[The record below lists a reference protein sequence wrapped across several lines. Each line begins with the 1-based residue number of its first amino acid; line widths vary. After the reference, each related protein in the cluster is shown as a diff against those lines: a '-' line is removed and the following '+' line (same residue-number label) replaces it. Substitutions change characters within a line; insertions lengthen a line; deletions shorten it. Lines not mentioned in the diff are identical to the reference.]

1 MIWMKHIDNPNAP
14 TTGKTNVA
22 AGAAPAPTAR
32 TTQAHARR
40 GIRRV
45 LGSVGTHA
53 RHNTSAHAAAAR
65 TSDLD
70 PEIARIGA
78 LDAAKVMELL
88 GTGPHGLTEQQARR
102 VRSAHG
108 ANIIAPETHDPLTAR
123 LSRAFLTPFTLI
135 LLALAAISL
144 YTNVYLASPGK
155 ADPSTAII
163 IGVMVLISGGISFWQ
178 DARGAAAADALKGLV
193 TITCRCV
200 RADTGAAEI
209 PLADVVPGDLIELAA
224 GDIIPADL
232 RIASAKD
239 LFLTQA
245 ALTGESDPV
254 EKTAAPVEPPRDRTL
269 AIDDCANFAFAGT
282 TVQSGSG
289 TGVVVTTGARTYL
302 GGIAS
307 ELDARPTATSF
318 DVGVASVSRVL
329 VGFML
334 VMCPIVF
341 VLCGL
346 TKGDWLDALLFSI
359 SVAVGITP
367 QMLPVIVTTCLA
379 RGAEA
384 MRAHDVVVKEISSIQ
399 NLGAMDVLCCDKTGT
414 LTRDK
419 IVLERH
425 LDVLGAPSDRVLR
438 HAYLNSLFQTG
449 LRNLMDEAI
458 IERAEALAAG
468 GPSMDAR
475 AGEVQERNDS
485 GAAPM
490 RIAETNACATVKN
503 LSPQAPESVSAGNNA
518 AHNRSSLEASPI
530 AAGAGALGTRISPEA
545 AAIAAARNQW
555 RLTDEIPFD
564 FDRRRMSVVVE
575 DGSGKRQLIT
585 KGAVEEMLGVCSEV
599 EVGAEVLPLTP
610 ELATQVLDRVRRL
623 NERGMRVVGVAQKN
637 DVPVRDLT
645 ADDERD
651 MTLIGYLAF
660 LDPPKA
666 SAKSGVQE
674 RGGLGVSVKVLTGD
688 NAAVAATVCEQ
699 VGIDARDMLT
709 GADIDA
715 LTDAELAERAERT
728 GLFAKLSPLQKARI
742 VRVLRERGGHT
753 VGFMGD
759 GINDAAAMRASDC
772 GVSVDTAVDVAKES
786 ADIILLK
793 KDLTVLARGIVEGRR
808 TYGNTIKYIKTTA
821 SSNFGNVLSV
831 LAAAAFLPFLPMSAL
846 QLLLLGMAYTVSCV
860 ALPWDRVDSSFLARP
875 RTWDARGVVS
885 FMLGLGPVSS
895 VFDILTFATLFWI
908 VCPLVAG
915 APWEALATPDQR
927 ALFALVFQTGWFVES
942 MWTQTL
948 VIHLLRTE
956 RLPFVQS
963 RPAASLTLLTAL
975 GVGAVTLMP
984 YVPGVREALGLVPLP
999 AAFFGVLAAMM
1010 AGYLLFTSNAKAWY
1024 VRAHGELL

>member
-1 MIWMKHIDNPNAP
+1 MTWMKHTVQNEQANLGRNPLAVSGIARP
-14 TTGKTNVA
+14 TKT
-22 AGAAPAPTAR
+22 
-32 TTQAHARR
+32 HMRR
-40 GIRRV
+40 GIHRII
-45 LGSVGTHA
+45 GSV
-53 RHNTSAHAAAAR
+53 SAHVRHSVSSAAAAR
-65 TSDLD
+65 RTEGLD

-78 LDAAKVMELL
+78 LEAAEVMDLL
-88 GTGPHGLTEQQARR
+88 GCGPRGLTEQQAHRI
-102 VRSAHG
+102 RSVHG
-108 ANIIAPETHDPLTAR
+108 ANIIAPEHHDPLAAR

-144 YTNVYLASPGK
+144 YTNVYLAAPGDE
-155 ADPSTAII
+155 DPSTAII

-178 DARGAAAADALKGLV
+178 DTRGAAAADALKGLV
-193 TITCRCV
+193 SITCRCV
-200 RADTGAAEI
+200 REDTGAAEI

-232 RIASAKD
+232 RIVTAKD

-254 EKTAAPVEPPRDRTL
+254 EKTPAAIAEPAGRAL
-269 AIDDCANFAFAGT
+269 VIDDCTNFAFAGT

-307 ELDARPTATSF
+307 ALDARPTTTSF
-318 DVGVASVSRVL
+318 DAGVASVSRVL

-384 MRAHDVVVKEISSIQ
+384 MRAKDVVVKEISSIQ

-468 GPSMDAR
+468 GRSMDAR
-475 AGEVQERNDS
+475 AGRTSPGTPGQAVAGAS
-485 GAAPM
+485 PAAP
-490 RIAETNACATVKN
+490 RRT
-503 LSPQAPESVSAGNNA
+503 
-518 AHNRSSLEASPI
+518 
-530 AAGAGALGTRISPEA
+530 SPEA
-545 AAIAAARNQW
+545 NAIAAAREQW
-555 RLTDEIPFD
+555 RLVDEIPFD
-564 FDRRRMSVVVE
+564 FDRRRMSVVVA
-575 DGSGKRQLIT
+575 DGTGKRQLIT
-585 KGAVEEMLGVCSEV
+585 KGAVEEMIDVCSEV
-599 EVGAEVLPLTP
+599 EVGADVLPLTP
-610 ELATQVLDRVRRL
+610 EQAERILDRVRGL
-623 NERGMRVVGVAQKN
+623 NERGMRVVGVAQRN
-637 DVPVRDLT
+637 DVPARDLT

-666 SAKSGVQE
+666 SAKAAVDELS
-674 RGGLGVSVKVLTGD
+674 GLGVTVKVLTGD

-699 VGIDARDMLT
+699 VGINARNMLT
-709 GADIDA
+709 GADIDT
-715 LTDAELAERAERT
+715 LSDDELAERAERT

-742 VRVLRERGGHT
+742 VNVLRERGGKT

-772 GVSVDTAVDVAKES
+772 GISVDTAVDVAKES
-786 ADIILLK
+786 AYIILLK
-793 KDLTVLARGIVEGRR
+793 KDLTVLAHGIVEGRR

-846 QLLLLGMAYTVSCV
+846 QLLLLGMAYTVSCA
-860 ALPWDRVDSSFLARP
+860 ALPWDHVDESFLSRP
-875 RTWDARGVVS
+875 RTWDARGIVS

-895 VFDILTFATLFWI
+895 IFDILTFAAMFWV
-908 VCPLVAG
+908 VCPLVVG
-915 APWEALATPDQR
+915 APWAALTDPAQR

-963 RPAASLTLLTAL
+963 RPAASLTLLTML
-975 GVGAVTLMP
+975 GVGLVTAMP
-984 YVPGVREALGLVPLP
+984 YVPGVNSALDLVPLP
-999 AAFFGVLAAMM
+999 GVFFGVLAAMM
-1010 AGYLLFTSNAKAWY
+1010 AGYLLLTSIAKVLY

>member
-1 MIWMKHIDNPNAP
+1 MTWMKHTVQNEQANLGRNPLAVSGIARP
-14 TTGKTNVA
+14 TKT
-22 AGAAPAPTAR
+22 
-32 TTQAHARR
+32 HMRR
-40 GIRRV
+40 GIHRII
-45 LGSVGTHA
+45 GSV
-53 RHNTSAHAAAAR
+53 SAHVRHSVSSAAAAR
-65 TSDLD
+65 RTEGLD
-70 PEIARIGA
+70 PEIAHIGM
-78 LDAAKVMELL
+78 LDAAEVMDLL
-88 GTGPHGLTEQQARR
+88 GCGPRGLTEQQAHRI
-102 VRSAHG
+102 RSVHG
-108 ANIIAPETHDPLTAR
+108 ANIIAPEHHDPLAAR

-144 YTNVYLASPGK
+144 YTNVYLAAPGDE
-155 ADPSTAII
+155 DPSTAII

-178 DARGAAAADALKGLV
+178 DTRGAAAADALKGLV
-193 TITCRCV
+193 SITCRCV
-200 RADTGAAEI
+200 REDTGAAEI

-232 RIASAKD
+232 RIITAKD

-254 EKTAAPVEPPRDRTL
+254 EKTPAAIAEPAGRAL
-269 AIDDCANFAFAGT
+269 VIDDCTNFAFAGT

-307 ELDARPTATSF
+307 ALDARPTTTSF
-318 DVGVASVSRVL
+318 DAGVASVSRVL

-384 MRAHDVVVKEISSIQ
+384 MRAKDVVVKEISSIQ

-468 GPSMDAR
+468 GRSMDAR
-475 AGEVQERNDS
+475 AGR
-485 GAAPM
+485 
-490 RIAETNACATVKN
+490 T
-503 LSPQAPESVSAGNNA
+503 SPGTPGQ
-518 AHNRSSLEASPI
+518 
-530 AAGAGALGTRISPEA
+530 AGAGASPAAPRRTSPEA
-545 AAIAAARNQW
+545 DAIAAAREQW
-555 RLTDEIPFD
+555 RLVDEIPFD
-564 FDRRRMSVVVE
+564 FDRRRMSVVVADE
-575 DGSGKRQLIT
+575 AGKRQLIT
-585 KGAVEEMLGVCSEV
+585 KGAVEEMLDVCSEV
-599 EVGAEVLPLTP
+599 EVGADVLPLTP
-610 ELATQVLDRVRRL
+610 EQAGRILDRVRSL
-623 NERGMRVVGVAQKN
+623 NERGMRVVGVAQRN
-637 DVPVRDLT
+637 DVPARDLT

-666 SAKSGVQE
+666 SAKAAVDELS
-674 RGGLGVSVKVLTGD
+674 GLGVTVKVLTGD

-699 VGIDARDMLT
+699 VGINARNMLT
-709 GADIDA
+709 GAEIDM
-715 LTDAELAERAERT
+715 LSDEELAERAERT

-742 VRVLRERGGHT
+742 VNVLRERGGKT

-772 GVSVDTAVDVAKES
+772 GISVDTAVDVAKES

-793 KDLTVLARGIVEGRR
+793 KDLTVLAHGIVEGRR

-846 QLLLLGMAYTVSCV
+846 QLLLLGMAYTVSCA
-860 ALPWDRVDSSFLARP
+860 ALPWDHVDESFLARP
-875 RTWDARGVVS
+875 RTWDARGIVS

-895 VFDILTFATLFWI
+895 IFDILTFAAMFWV
-908 VCPLVAG
+908 VCPLVVG
-915 APWEALATPDQR
+915 APWAALTDPAQR

-963 RPAASLTLLTAL
+963 RPAASLTLLTML
-975 GVGAVTLMP
+975 GVGLVTAMP
-984 YVPGVREALGLVPLP
+984 YVPGVNSALDLVPLP
-999 AAFFGVLAAMM
+999 GVFFGVLATMM
-1010 AGYLLFTSNAKAWY
+1010 AGYLLLTSIAKVLY

>member
-1 MIWMKHIDNPNAP
+1 MTWMKHIDRIK
-14 TTGKTNVA
+14 TTGIGTGLHM
-22 AGAAPAPTAR
+22 AGSR
-32 TTQAHARR
+32 LR
-40 GIRRV
+40 GGIHRV
-45 LGSVGTHA
+45 IGSVSSHV
-53 RHNTSAHAAAAR
+53 RHNVSSAAVAKR
-65 TSDLD
+65 TLGLD
-70 PEIARIGA
+70 PEIAHVGC
-78 LDAAKVMELL
+78 LDAAEVMDLL
-88 GTGPHGLTEQQARR
+88 GTGEHGLTEQQAHRI
-102 VRSAHG
+102 RSVHG
-108 ANIIAPETHDPLTAR
+108 ANIIAPEHHDPLSAR

-144 YTNVYLASPGK
+144 YTNVYLAAPGE

-178 DARGAAAADALKGLV
+178 DTRGAAAADALKGLV
-193 TITCRCV
+193 SITCRCV
-200 RADTGAAEI
+200 REDTGAAEI

-232 RIASAKD
+232 RIVSAKN

-254 EKTAAPVEPPRDRTL
+254 EKTPAAIEEPFGRAL
-269 AIDDCANFAFAGT
+269 LIDDCTNFAFAGT

-307 ELDARPTATSF
+307 ALDARPAATSF
-318 DVGVASVSRVL
+318 DAGVASVSRVL

-384 MRAHDVVVKEISSIQ
+384 MRAKDVVVKEISSIQ

-438 HAYLNSLFQTG
+438 HAYLNSVFQTG

-458 IERAEALAAG
+458 IERAERLAAG
-468 GPSMDAR
+468 GRSMDAR
-475 AGEVQERNDS
+475 AGE
-485 GAAPM
+485 
-490 RIAETNACATVKN
+490 
-503 LSPQAPESVSAGNNA
+503 AGV
-518 AHNRSSLEASPI
+518 R
-530 AAGAGALGTRISPEA
+530 TSPEA
-545 AAIAAARNQW
+545 ATIAGARNHW
-555 RLTDEIPFD
+555 RLVDEIPFD

-575 DGSGKRQLIT
+575 DAAGKRQLIT
-585 KGAVEEMLGVCSEV
+585 KGAVEEMIDVCSTV
-599 EVGAEVLPLTP
+599 EVGTEVLPLTD
-610 ELATQVLDRVRRL
+610 EQTDQILDRVRGL
-623 NERGMRVVGVAQKN
+623 NERGMRVVGVAQRN
-637 DVPVRDLT
+637 DVPARDLT
-645 ADDERD
+645 ADDEHG

-666 SAKSGVQE
+666 SAKAAVKELGD
-674 RGGLGVSVKVLTGD
+674 LGVAVKVLTGD

-699 VGIDARDMLT
+699 VGIDARNMLT
-709 GADIDA
+709 GADVD
-715 LTDAELAERAERT
+715 LLSDDELAERAERT

-742 VRVLRERGGHT
+742 VEALRTHGKHT

-772 GVSVDTAVDVAKES
+772 GISVDTAVDVAKES

-793 KDLTVLARGIVEGRR
+793 KDLTVLAHGIVEGRR

-831 LAAAAFLPFLPMSAL
+831 LVAAAFLPFLPMSAL
-846 QLLLLGMAYTVSCV
+846 QLLLLGMAYTVSCA
-860 ALPWDRVDSSFLARP
+860 ALPWDRVDESFLARP
-875 RTWDARGVVS
+875 RTWDARGIVN

-895 VFDILTFATLFWI
+895 IFDILTFAAMFWV
-908 VCPLVAG
+908 VCPLVVG
-915 APWEALATPDQR
+915 APWDALTDPAQR

-963 RPAASLTLLTAL
+963 KPAASLTALTVL
-975 GVGAVTLMP
+975 GVSLVTAMP
-984 YVPGVREALGLVPLP
+984 YVPGVSAALDLVPLP
-999 AAFFGVLAAMM
+999 GAFFGVLAAMM
-1010 AGYLLFTSNAKAWY
+1010 IGYLLLTSIAKALY

>member
-1 MIWMKHIDNPNAP
+1 MTWMKHIDRIK
-14 TTGKTNVA
+14 TTGIGTGLHM
-22 AGAAPAPTAR
+22 AGSR
-32 TTQAHARR
+32 VR
-40 GIRRV
+40 GGIHRV
-45 LGSVGTHA
+45 IGSVSSHV
-53 RHNTSAHAAAAR
+53 RHNVSSAAVAKR
-65 TSDLD
+65 TLGLD
-70 PEIARIGA
+70 PEIAHIGC
-78 LDAAKVMELL
+78 LDAAEVMDLL
-88 GTGPHGLTEQQARR
+88 GTGEHGLTEQQAHRI
-102 VRSAHG
+102 RSVHG
-108 ANIIAPETHDPLTAR
+108 ANIIAPEHHDPLSAR

-144 YTNVYLASPGK
+144 YTNVYLAAPGE

-178 DARGAAAADALKGLV
+178 DTRGAAAAAALKGLV
-193 TITCRCV
+193 SITCRCV
-200 RADTGAAEI
+200 REDTGAAEI

-232 RIASAKD
+232 RIVSAKN

-254 EKTAAPVEPPRDRTL
+254 EKTPAAIEDPVGRAL
-269 AIDDCANFAFAGT
+269 LIDDCENFAFAGT

-307 ELDARPTATSF
+307 ALDSRPTSTSF
-318 DVGVASVSRVL
+318 DAGAASVSRVL

-379 RGAEA
+379 RGAET
-384 MRAHDVVVKEISSIQ
+384 MRAKDIVVKEISSIQ

-438 HAYLNSLFQTG
+438 HAYLNSVFQTG

-458 IERAEALAAG
+458 IERAERLAAG
-468 GPSMDAR
+468 GRSMDAR
-475 AGEVQERNDS
+475 AGE
-485 GAAPM
+485 
-490 RIAETNACATVKN
+490 
-503 LSPQAPESVSAGNNA
+503 AGV
-518 AHNRSSLEASPI
+518 R
-530 AAGAGALGTRISPEA
+530 TSPEA
-545 AAIAAARNQW
+545 ATIAGARNHW
-555 RLTDEIPFD
+555 RLVDEIPFD

-575 DGSGKRQLIT
+575 DAAGKRQLIT
-585 KGAVEEMLGVCSEV
+585 KGAVEEMIDVCSTV
-599 EVGAEVLPLTP
+599 EVGTEVLPLTD
-610 ELATQVLDRVRRL
+610 EQADQILDRVRGL
-623 NERGMRVVGVAQKN
+623 NERGMRVVGVAQRN
-637 DVPVRDLT
+637 DVPARDLT
-645 ADDERD
+645 ADDEHD

-666 SAKSGVQE
+666 SAKAAVKE
-674 RGGLGVSVKVLTGD
+674 LDDLGVAVKVLTGD

-699 VGIDARDMLT
+699 VGIDARNMLT
-709 GADIDA
+709 GADVD
-715 LTDAELAERAERT
+715 LLSDDELAERAERA

-742 VRVLRERGGHT
+742 VEVLRTHGKHT

-772 GVSVDTAVDVAKES
+772 GISVDTAVDVAKES

-793 KDLTVLARGIVEGRR
+793 KDLTVLAHGIVEGRR

-831 LAAAAFLPFLPMSAL
+831 LVAAAFLPFLPMSAL
-846 QLLLLGMAYTVSCV
+846 QLLLLGMAYTVSCA
-860 ALPWDRVDSSFLARP
+860 ALPWDRVDESFLARP
-875 RTWDARGVVS
+875 RTWDARGIVS
-885 FMLGLGPVSS
+885 FMLKIGPVSS
-895 VFDILTFATLFWI
+895 IFDILTFAAMFWV
-908 VCPLVAG
+908 VCPLVVG
-915 APWEALATPDQR
+915 APWDALTDPAQR

-963 RPAASLTLLTAL
+963 KPAASLTVLTVL
-975 GVGAVTLMP
+975 GVGLVTAMP
-984 YVPGVREALGLVPLP
+984 YIPGVNAALDLVPLP
-999 AAFFGVLAAMM
+999 GAFFGVLAVMM
-1010 AGYLLFTSNAKAWY
+1010 IGYLLLTSIAKALY

>member
-1 MIWMKHIDNPNAP
+1 MTWMKHIDRIK
-14 TTGKTNVA
+14 TTEIGTGLHM
-22 AGAAPAPTAR
+22 AGSR
-32 TTQAHARR
+32 VHR
-40 GIRRV
+40 GIHRV
-45 LGSVGTHA
+45 IGSVSSHV
-53 RHNTSAHAAAAR
+53 RHNVSSAAVAKR
-65 TSDLD
+65 TLGLD
-70 PEIARIGA
+70 PEIAHIGC
-78 LDAAKVMELL
+78 LDAAEVMDLL
-88 GTGPHGLTEQQARR
+88 GTGVHGLTEQQAHRI
-102 VRSAHG
+102 RSVHG
-108 ANIIAPETHDPLTAR
+108 ANIIAPEHHDPLSAR

-144 YTNVYLASPGK
+144 YTNVYLAAPGE

-178 DARGAAAADALKGLV
+178 DTRGAAAADALKGLV
-193 TITCRCV
+193 SITCRCV
-200 RADTGAAEI
+200 REDTGAAEI

-232 RIASAKD
+232 RIVSAKN

-254 EKTAAPVEPPRDRTL
+254 EKTPAAIEDPVGRAL
-269 AIDDCANFAFAGT
+269 LIDDCENFAFAGT

-307 ELDARPTATSF
+307 ALDSLPTSTSF
-318 DVGVASVSRVL
+318 DAGVASVSRVL

-384 MRAHDVVVKEISSIQ
+384 MRAKDVVVKEISSIQ

-438 HAYLNSLFQTG
+438 HAYLNSVFQTG

-458 IERAEALAAG
+458 IERAERLAAG
-468 GPSMDAR
+468 GRSMDAR
-475 AGEVQERNDS
+475 AGE
-485 GAAPM
+485 
-490 RIAETNACATVKN
+490 
-503 LSPQAPESVSAGNNA
+503 AGV
-518 AHNRSSLEASPI
+518 R
-530 AAGAGALGTRISPEA
+530 TSPEA
-545 AAIAAARNQW
+545 ATIAGARNHW
-555 RLTDEIPFD
+555 RLVDEIPFD

-575 DGSGKRQLIT
+575 DAAGKRQLIT
-585 KGAVEEMLGVCSEV
+585 KGAVEEMIDVCSTV
-599 EVGAEVLPLTP
+599 EVGTEVLPLTD
-610 ELATQVLDRVRRL
+610 EQADQILDRVRGL
-623 NERGMRVVGVAQKN
+623 NERGMRVVGVAQRN
-637 DVPVRDLT
+637 DVPARDLT
-645 ADDERD
+645 ADDEHD

-666 SAKSGVQE
+666 SAKAAVKELGD
-674 RGGLGVSVKVLTGD
+674 LGVAVKVLTGD

-699 VGIDARDMLT
+699 VGIDARNMLT
-709 GADIDA
+709 GADVD
-715 LTDAELAERAERT
+715 LLSDDELAEQVERT

-742 VRVLRERGGHT
+742 VEVLRTHGKHT

-772 GVSVDTAVDVAKES
+772 GISVDTAVDVAKES

-793 KDLTVLARGIVEGRR
+793 KDLTVLAHGIVEGRR

-831 LAAAAFLPFLPMSAL
+831 LVAAAFLPFLPMSAL
-846 QLLLLGMAYTVSCV
+846 QLLLLGMAYTVSCA
-860 ALPWDRVDSSFLARP
+860 ALPWDRVDESFLARP
-875 RTWDARGVVS
+875 RTWDARGIVS
-885 FMLGLGPVSS
+885 FMLKIGPVSS
-895 VFDILTFATLFWI
+895 IFDILTFAAMFWV
-908 VCPLVAG
+908 VCPLVVG
-915 APWEALATPDQR
+915 APWGALTDPAQR

-963 RPAASLTLLTAL
+963 KPAASLTALTVL
-975 GVGAVTLMP
+975 GVGLVTAMP
-984 YVPGVREALGLVPLP
+984 YVPGVNAALDLVPLP
-999 AAFFGVLAAMM
+999 GAFFGVLAVMM
-1010 AGYLLFTSNAKAWY
+1010 IGYLLLTSIAKALY

>member
-1 MIWMKHIDNPNAP
+1 MTWMKHTVQNEQANLGRNPLAVSGIARP
-14 TTGKTNVA
+14 TKT
-22 AGAAPAPTAR
+22 
-32 TTQAHARR
+32 HMRR
-40 GIRRV
+40 GIHRII
-45 LGSVGTHA
+45 GSV
-53 RHNTSAHAAAAR
+53 SAHVRHSVSSAAAAR
-65 TSDLD
+65 RTEGLD

-78 LDAAKVMELL
+78 LEAAKVMDLL
-88 GTGPHGLTEQQARR
+88 GCGPRGLTEQQAHRI
-102 VRSAHG
+102 RSVHG
-108 ANIIAPETHDPLTAR
+108 ANIIAPEHHDPLAAR

-144 YTNVYLASPGK
+144 YTNVYLAAPGDE
-155 ADPSTAII
+155 DPSTAII

-178 DARGAAAADALKGLV
+178 DTRGAAAADALKGLV
-193 TITCRCV
+193 SITCRCV
-200 RADTGAAEI
+200 REDTGAAEI

-232 RIASAKD
+232 RIVTAKD

-254 EKTAAPVEPPRDRTL
+254 EKTPAAIAEPAGRAL
-269 AIDDCANFAFAGT
+269 VIDDCTNFAFAGT

-307 ELDARPTATSF
+307 ALDARPTTTSF
-318 DVGVASVSRVL
+318 DAGVASVSRVL

-384 MRAHDVVVKEISSIQ
+384 MRAKDVVVKEISSIQ

-468 GPSMDAR
+468 GRSMDAR
-475 AGEVQERNDS
+475 AGR
-485 GAAPM
+485 
-490 RIAETNACATVKN
+490 T
-503 LSPQAPESVSAGNNA
+503 SPGTPGQ
-518 AHNRSSLEASPI
+518 
-530 AAGAGALGTRISPEA
+530 AGAGASPAAPRRTSPEA
-545 AAIAAARNQW
+545 NAIAAAREQW
-555 RLTDEIPFD
+555 RLVDEIPFD
-564 FDRRRMSVVVE
+564 FDRRRMSVVVA
-575 DGSGKRQLIT
+575 DGTGKRQLIT
-585 KGAVEEMLGVCSEV
+585 KGAVEEMIDVCSEV
-599 EVGAEVLPLTP
+599 EVGADVLPLTP
-610 ELATQVLDRVRRL
+610 EQAERILDRVRGL
-623 NERGMRVVGVAQKN
+623 NERGMRVVGVAQRN
-637 DVPVRDLT
+637 DVPARDLT

-666 SAKSGVQE
+666 SAKAAVDELS
-674 RGGLGVSVKVLTGD
+674 GLGVTVKVLTGD

-699 VGIDARDMLT
+699 VGINARNMLT
-709 GADIDA
+709 GADIDM
-715 LTDAELAERAERT
+715 LSDDELAERAERT

-742 VRVLRERGGHT
+742 VNVLRERGGKT

-772 GVSVDTAVDVAKES
+772 GISVDTAVDVAKES

-793 KDLTVLARGIVEGRR
+793 KDLTVLAHGIVEGRR

-846 QLLLLGMAYTVSCV
+846 QLLLLGMAYTVSCA
-860 ALPWDRVDSSFLARP
+860 ALPWDHVDESFLSRP
-875 RTWDARGVVS
+875 RTWDARGIVS

-895 VFDILTFATLFWI
+895 IFDILTFAAMFWV
-908 VCPLVAG
+908 VCPLVVG
-915 APWEALATPDQR
+915 APWAALTDPAQR

-963 RPAASLTLLTAL
+963 RPAASLTLLTML
-975 GVGAVTLMP
+975 GVGFVTAMP
-984 YVPGVREALGLVPLP
+984 YVPGVNSALGLVPLP
-999 AAFFGVLAAMM
+999 GAFFGVLAAMM
-1010 AGYLLFTSNAKAWY
+1010 AGYLLLTSIAKALY

>member
-1 MIWMKHIDNPNAP
+1 MTWMKHTVQNEQANLGRNPLAVSGIARP
-14 TTGKTNVA
+14 TKT
-22 AGAAPAPTAR
+22 
-32 TTQAHARR
+32 HMRR
-40 GIRRV
+40 GIHRII
-45 LGSVGTHA
+45 GSV
-53 RHNTSAHAAAAR
+53 SAHVRHSVSSAAAAR
-65 TSDLD
+65 RTEGLD

-78 LDAAKVMELL
+78 LEAAEVMDLL
-88 GTGPHGLTEQQARR
+88 GCGPRGLTEQQAHRI
-102 VRSAHG
+102 RSVHG
-108 ANIIAPETHDPLTAR
+108 ANIIAPEHHDPLAAR

-144 YTNVYLASPGK
+144 YTNVYLAAPGDE
-155 ADPSTAII
+155 DPSTAII

-178 DARGAAAADALKGLV
+178 DTRGAAAADALKGLV
-193 TITCRCV
+193 SITCRCV
-200 RADTGAAEI
+200 REDTGAAEI

-232 RIASAKD
+232 RIITAKD

-254 EKTAAPVEPPRDRTL
+254 EKTPAAIAEPAGRAL
-269 AIDDCANFAFAGT
+269 VIDDCTNFAFAGT

-307 ELDARPTATSF
+307 ALDSRPTTTSF
-318 DVGVASVSRVL
+318 DAGVASVSRVL

-384 MRAHDVVVKEISSIQ
+384 MRAKDVVVKEISSIQ

-468 GPSMDAR
+468 GRSMDAR
-475 AGEVQERNDS
+475 AGN
-485 GAAPM
+485 
-490 RIAETNACATVKN
+490 TAT
-503 LSPQAPESVSAGNNA
+503 
-518 AHNRSSLEASPI
+518 
-530 AAGAGALGTRISPEA
+530 GALNGTDASAPGRARQRTSPEA
-545 AAIAAARNQW
+545 GSIAAARVQW
-555 RLTDEIPFD
+555 RLVDEIPFD
-564 FDRRRMSVVVE
+564 FDRRRMSVVVADE
-575 DGSGKRQLIT
+575 AGKRQLIT
-585 KGAVEEMLGVCSEV
+585 KGAVEEMLDVCSEV
-599 EVGAEVLPLTP
+599 EVGADVLPLTP
-610 ELATQVLDRVRRL
+610 EQAGRILDRVRGL
-623 NERGMRVVGVAQKN
+623 NERGMRVVGVAQRN
-637 DVPVRDLT
+637 DVPARDLT

-660 LDPPKA
+660 LDPPKS
-666 SAKSGVQE
+666 SAKAAVDELS
-674 RGGLGVSVKVLTGD
+674 GLGVTVKVLTGD

-699 VGIDARDMLT
+699 VGINARNMLT
-709 GADIDA
+709 GAEIDM
-715 LTDAELAERAERT
+715 LSDEELAERAEHT

-742 VRVLRERGGHT
+742 VNVLRERGGKT

-772 GVSVDTAVDVAKES
+772 GISVDTAVDVAKES

-793 KDLTVLARGIVEGRR
+793 KDLTVLAHGIVDGRR

-846 QLLLLGMAYTVSCV
+846 QLLLLGMAYTVSCA
-860 ALPWDRVDSSFLARP
+860 ALPWDHVDESFLARP
-875 RTWDARGVVS
+875 RTWDARGIVS

-895 VFDILTFATLFWI
+895 IFDILTFAAMFWV
-908 VCPLVAG
+908 VCPLVVG
-915 APWEALATPDQR
+915 APWAALTDPAQR

-963 RPAASLTLLTAL
+963 RPAASLTLLTML
-975 GVGAVTLMP
+975 GVGLVTAMP
-984 YVPGVREALGLVPLP
+984 YVPGVNSALDLVPLP
-999 AAFFGVLAAMM
+999 GVFFGVLATMM
-1010 AGYLLFTSNAKAWY
+1010 AGYLLLTSIAKVLY

>member
-1 MIWMKHIDNPNAP
+1 MTWMKHIDRIEANGIG
-14 TTGKTNVA
+14 TGLHM
-22 AGAAPAPTAR
+22 AGSR
-32 TTQAHARR
+32 VRR
-40 GIRRV
+40 GVHRV
-45 LGSVGTHA
+45 IGSVSSHV
-53 RHNTSAHAAAAR
+53 RHNVSSAAAAKR
-65 TSDLD
+65 TSGLD
-70 PEIARIGA
+70 PEIARIGC
-78 LDAAKVMELL
+78 LDATEVMDLL
-88 GTGPHGLTEQQARR
+88 GCGPRGLTEQQAHR
-102 VRSAHG
+102 VRSVHG
-108 ANIIAPETHDPLTAR
+108 ANIIAPEHHDPLSAR

-144 YTNVYLASPGK
+144 YTNVYLAAPGE

-178 DARGAAAADALKGLV
+178 DTRGAAAADALKGLV
-193 TITCRCV
+193 SITCRCV
-200 RADTGAAEI
+200 REDTGAAEI

-232 RIASAKD
+232 RIVSAKD

-254 EKTAAPVEPPRDRTL
+254 EKTPAAIEEPAGRAL
-269 AIDDCANFAFAGT
+269 VIDDCANFAFAGT

-307 ELDARPTATSF
+307 ALDARPTATSF
-318 DVGVASVSRVL
+318 DAGVASVSRVL

-384 MRAHDVVVKEISSIQ
+384 MRAKDVVVKEISSIQ

-438 HAYLNSLFQTG
+438 HAYLNSVFQTG

-458 IERAEALAAG
+458 IERAEGLAAG
-468 GPSMDAR
+468 GRSMDAR
-475 AGEVQERNDS
+475 AGE
-485 GAAPM
+485 
-490 RIAETNACATVKN
+490 
-503 LSPQAPESVSAGNNA
+503 AGV
-518 AHNRSSLEASPI
+518 R
-530 AAGAGALGTRISPEA
+530 TSPEA
-545 AAIAAARNQW
+545 AAIAGARDHW
-555 RLTDEIPFD
+555 RLVDEIPFD

-575 DGSGKRQLIT
+575 DAAGKRQLIT
-585 KGAVEEMLGVCSEV
+585 KGAVEEMIDACSAV
-599 EVGAEVLPLTP
+599 EVGAEVLPLTD
-610 ELATQVLDRVRRL
+610 EQAERILDRARGL
-623 NERGMRVVGVAQKN
+623 NERGMRVVGVAQRN
-637 DVPVRDLT
+637 DVPARDLT
-645 ADDERD
+645 ADDERG

-666 SAKSGVQE
+666 SAKAAVQE
-674 RGGLGVSVKVLTGD
+674 LGDLGVAVKVLTGD

-699 VGIDARDMLT
+699 VGIDAQGMLT

-715 LTDAELAERAERT
+715 LTDEELAERAERT

-742 VRVLRERGGHT
+742 VEVLRTHGKHT

-772 GVSVDTAVDVAKES
+772 GISVDTAVDVAKES

-793 KDLTVLARGIVEGRR
+793 KDLTVLAHGIVEGRR

-831 LAAAAFLPFLPMSAL
+831 LVAAAFLPFLPMSAL
-846 QLLLLGMAYTVSCV
+846 QLLLLGMAYTVSCA
-860 ALPWDRVDSSFLARP
+860 ALPWDRVDESFLARP
-875 RTWDARGVVS
+875 RTWDARGIVS

-895 VFDILTFATLFWI
+895 IFDILTFAAMFWV
-908 VCPLVAG
+908 VCPLVVG
-915 APWEALATPDQR
+915 APWDALTDPAQR

-956 RLPFVQS
+956 RLPFAQS
-963 RPAASLTLLTAL
+963 KPAASLTALTAL
-975 GVGAVTLMP
+975 GVGLVTAMP
-984 YVPGVREALGLVPLP
+984 YVPGVNAALDLVPLP
-999 AAFFGVLAAMM
+999 GAFFGVLAVMM
-1010 AGYLLFTSNAKAWY
+1010 IGYLLLTNIAKALY

>member
-1 MIWMKHIDNPNAP
+1 MTWMKHTVQNEQANLGRNPLTVSGIARP
-14 TTGKTNVA
+14 TMT
-22 AGAAPAPTAR
+22 
-32 TTQAHARR
+32 HMRR
-40 GIRRV
+40 GIHRII
-45 LGSVGTHA
+45 GSV
-53 RHNTSAHAAAAR
+53 SAHVRHSVSSAVAAR
-65 TSDLD
+65 RTEGLD

-78 LDAAKVMELL
+78 LEASEVMDLL
-88 GTGPHGLTEQQARR
+88 GCGPQGLTEQQAHRI
-102 VRSAHG
+102 RSVHG
-108 ANIIAPETHDPLTAR
+108 ANIIAPERHDPLGAR
-123 LSRAFLTPFTLI
+123 LARAFLTPFTLI
-135 LLALAAISL
+135 LLTLAAISL
-144 YTNVYLASPGK
+144 YTNVYLAAPGD

-163 IGVMVLISGGISFWQ
+163 IGAMVLISGGISLWQ
-178 DARGAAAADALKGLV
+178 DSRGAAAADALKGLV
-193 TITCRCV
+193 SITCRCV
-200 RADTGAAEI
+200 RQDTGAAEI

-232 RIASAKD
+232 RIVTAKD

-254 EKTAAPVEPPRDRTL
+254 EKTPAAIAEPAGRAL
-269 AIDDCANFAFAGT
+269 VIDDCTNFAFAGT

-307 ELDARPTATSF
+307 ALDARPTTTSF
-318 DVGVASVSRVL
+318 DAGVASVSRVL

-384 MRAHDVVVKEISSIQ
+384 MRAKDVVVKEISSIQ

-468 GPSMDAR
+468 GRSMDAR
-475 AGEVQERNDS
+475 AGR
-485 GAAPM
+485 
-490 RIAETNACATVKN
+490 T
-503 LSPQAPESVSAGNNA
+503 SPGTPGQ
-518 AHNRSSLEASPI
+518 
-530 AAGAGALGTRISPEA
+530 AGAGASPAAPQRTSPEA
-545 AAIAAARNQW
+545 DAIAAAREQW
-555 RLTDEIPFD
+555 RLVDEIPFD
-564 FDRRRMSVVVE
+564 FDRRRMSVVVA
-575 DGSGKRQLIT
+575 DGTGKRQLIT
-585 KGAVEEMLGVCSEV
+585 KGAVEEMIDVCSEV
-599 EVGAEVLPLTP
+599 EVGADVLPLTP
-610 ELATQVLDRVRRL
+610 EQAERILDRVRGL
-623 NERGMRVVGVAQKN
+623 NERGMRVVGVAQRN
-637 DVPVRDLT
+637 DVPARDLT

-666 SAKSGVQE
+666 SAKAAVDELS
-674 RGGLGVSVKVLTGD
+674 GLGVTVKVLTGD

-699 VGIDARDMLT
+699 VGINARNMLT
-709 GADIDA
+709 GAEIDM
-715 LTDAELAERAERT
+715 LSDEELAERAEHT

-742 VRVLRERGGHT
+742 VSVLRERRGKT

-772 GVSVDTAVDVAKES
+772 GISVDTAVDVAKES

-793 KDLTVLARGIVEGRR
+793 KDLTVLAHGIVEGRR

-846 QLLLLGMAYTVSCV
+846 QLLLLGMAYTVSCA
-860 ALPWDRVDSSFLARP
+860 ALPWDHVDESFLSRP
-875 RTWDARGVVS
+875 RTWDARGIVS

-895 VFDILTFATLFWI
+895 IFDILTFAAMFWV
-908 VCPLVAG
+908 VCPLVVG
-915 APWEALATPDQR
+915 APWAALTDPAQR

-963 RPAASLTLLTAL
+963 RPAASLTLLTML
-975 GVGAVTLMP
+975 GVGLVTAMP
-984 YVPGVREALGLVPLP
+984 YVPGVNSALDLVPLP
-999 AAFFGVLAAMM
+999 GVFFGVLAAMM
-1010 AGYLLFTSNAKAWY
+1010 AGYLLLTSIAKVLY

>member
-1 MIWMKHIDNPNAP
+1 MTWMKHIDRIK
-14 TTGKTNVA
+14 TTGIGTGLHM
-22 AGAAPAPTAR
+22 AGSR
-32 TTQAHARR
+32 VHR
-40 GIRRV
+40 GIHRV
-45 LGSVGTHA
+45 IGSVSSHV
-53 RHNTSAHAAAAR
+53 RHNVSSAAVAKR
-65 TSDLD
+65 TLGLD
-70 PEIARIGA
+70 PEIVHIGC
-78 LDAAKVMELL
+78 LDAAEVMDLL
-88 GTGPHGLTEQQARR
+88 GTGVHGLTEQQAHRI
-102 VRSAHG
+102 RSVHG
-108 ANIIAPETHDPLTAR
+108 ANIIAPEHHDPLSAR

-144 YTNVYLASPGK
+144 YTNVYLAAPGE

-178 DARGAAAADALKGLV
+178 DTRGAAAADALKGLV
-193 TITCRCV
+193 SITCRCV
-200 RADTGAAEI
+200 REDTGAAEI

-232 RIASAKD
+232 RIVSAKN

-254 EKTAAPVEPPRDRTL
+254 EKTPAAIEDPVGRVL
-269 AIDDCANFAFAGT
+269 LIDDCENFAFAGT

-307 ELDARPTATSF
+307 ALDSRPTATSF
-318 DVGVASVSRVL
+318 DTGVASVSRVL

-384 MRAHDVVVKEISSIQ
+384 MRAKDVVVKEISSIQ

-438 HAYLNSLFQTG
+438 HAYLNSVFQTG

-468 GPSMDAR
+468 GRSMDAR
-475 AGEVQERNDS
+475 AGEG
-485 GAAPM
+485 GA
-490 RIAETNACATVKN
+490 RT
-503 LSPQAPESVSAGNNA
+503 
-518 AHNRSSLEASPI
+518 
-530 AAGAGALGTRISPEA
+530 SPEA
-545 AAIAAARNQW
+545 ATIAGARDHW
-555 RLTDEIPFD
+555 RLVDEIPFD

-575 DGSGKRQLIT
+575 DAAGKRQLIT
-585 KGAVEEMLGVCSEV
+585 KGAVEEMIDVCSTV
-599 EVGAEVLPLTP
+599 EVGTAILPLTD
-610 ELATQVLDRVRRL
+610 EQADQILDRVRGL
-623 NERGMRVVGVAQKN
+623 NERGMRVVGVAQRN
-637 DVPVRDLT
+637 DVPARDLT
-645 ADDERD
+645 ADDEHG

-666 SAKSGVQE
+666 SAKAAVKELGD
-674 RGGLGVSVKVLTGD
+674 LGVAVKVLTGD

-699 VGIDARDMLT
+699 VGIDARNMLT
-709 GADIDA
+709 GADVD
-715 LTDAELAERAERT
+715 LLSDDELAERAERT

-742 VRVLRERGGHT
+742 VEVLRTHGKHT

-772 GVSVDTAVDVAKES
+772 GISVDTAVDVAKES

-793 KDLTVLARGIVEGRR
+793 NDLTVLAHGIVEGRR

-831 LAAAAFLPFLPMSAL
+831 LVAAAFLPFLPMSAL
-846 QLLLLGMAYTVSCV
+846 QLLLLGMAYTVSCA
-860 ALPWDRVDSSFLARP
+860 ALPWDRVDESFLARP
-875 RTWDARGVVS
+875 RTWDARGIVS
-885 FMLGLGPVSS
+885 FMLKIGPVSS
-895 VFDILTFATLFWI
+895 IFDILTFAAMFWV
-908 VCPLVAG
+908 VCPLVVG
-915 APWEALATPDQR
+915 APWDALTDPAQR

-963 RPAASLTLLTAL
+963 KPAASLTALTVL
-975 GVGAVTLMP
+975 GVGLVTAMP
-984 YVPGVREALGLVPLP
+984 YVPGVNAALDLVPLP
-999 AAFFGVLAAMM
+999 GAFFGVLAAMM
-1010 AGYLLFTSNAKAWY
+1010 IGYLLLTSIAKALY

>member
-1 MIWMKHIDNPNAP
+1 MTWMKHIDRIK
-14 TTGKTNVA
+14 TTGIGTGLHM
-22 AGAAPAPTAR
+22 AGSR
-32 TTQAHARR
+32 VR
-40 GIRRV
+40 GGIHRV
-45 LGSVGTHA
+45 IGSVSSHV
-53 RHNTSAHAAAAR
+53 RHNVSSAAVAKR
-65 TSDLD
+65 TLGLD
-70 PEIARIGA
+70 PEIAHIGC
-78 LDAAKVMELL
+78 LDAAEVMDLL
-88 GTGPHGLTEQQARR
+88 GTGEHGLTEQQAHRI
-102 VRSAHG
+102 RSVHG
-108 ANIIAPETHDPLTAR
+108 ANIIAPEHHDPLSAR

-144 YTNVYLASPGK
+144 YTNVYLAAPGE

-178 DARGAAAADALKGLV
+178 DTRGAAAADALKGLV
-193 TITCRCV
+193 SITCRCV
-200 RADTGAAEI
+200 REDTGAAEI

-232 RIASAKD
+232 RIVSAKN

-254 EKTAAPVEPPRDRTL
+254 EKTPAAIEDPVGRVL
-269 AIDDCANFAFAGT
+269 LIDDCENFAFAGT

-302 GGIAS
+302 GGIANA
-307 ELDARPTATSF
+307 LDSRPTSTSF
-318 DVGVASVSRVL
+318 DAGVAAVSRVL

-384 MRAHDVVVKEISSIQ
+384 MRAKDVVVKEISSIQ

-438 HAYLNSLFQTG
+438 HAYLNSVFQTG

-468 GPSMDAR
+468 GRSMDAR
-475 AGEVQERNDS
+475 AGEGGVR
-485 GAAPM
+485 
-490 RIAETNACATVKN
+490 T
-503 LSPQAPESVSAGNNA
+503 
-518 AHNRSSLEASPI
+518 
-530 AAGAGALGTRISPEA
+530 SPEA
-545 AAIAAARNQW
+545 ATIAGARNHW
-555 RLTDEIPFD
+555 RLVDEIPFD

-575 DGSGKRQLIT
+575 DAAGKRQLIT
-585 KGAVEEMLGVCSEV
+585 KGAVEEMIDVCSTV
-599 EVGAEVLPLTP
+599 EVGTEILPLTD
-610 ELATQVLDRVRRL
+610 EQADQILDRVRGL
-623 NERGMRVVGVAQKN
+623 NERGMRVVGVAQRN
-637 DVPVRDLT
+637 DVPARDLT
-645 ADDERD
+645 ADDEHD

-666 SAKSGVQE
+666 SAKAAVKELGD
-674 RGGLGVSVKVLTGD
+674 LGVAVKVLTGD

-699 VGIDARDMLT
+699 VGIDARNMLT
-709 GADIDA
+709 GADVD
-715 LTDAELAERAERT
+715 LLSDDELAERAERT

-742 VRVLRERGGHT
+742 VEVLRTHGKHT

-772 GVSVDTAVDVAKES
+772 GISVDTAVDVAKES

-793 KDLTVLARGIVEGRR
+793 KDLTVLAHGIVEGRR

-831 LAAAAFLPFLPMSAL
+831 LVAAAFLPFLPMSAL
-846 QLLLLGMAYTVSCV
+846 QLLLLGMAYTVSCA
-860 ALPWDRVDSSFLARP
+860 ALPWDRVDESFLARP
-875 RTWDARGVVS
+875 RTWDARGIVS
-885 FMLGLGPVSS
+885 FMLKIGPVSS
-895 VFDILTFATLFWI
+895 IFDILTFAAMFWI
-908 VCPLVAG
+908 VCPLVVG
-915 APWEALATPDQR
+915 APWDALTDPAQR

-963 RPAASLTLLTAL
+963 KPAASLTALTVL
-975 GVGAVTLMP
+975 GVGLVTAMP
-984 YVPGVREALGLVPLP
+984 YVPGVNAALDLMPLP
-999 AAFFGVLAAMM
+999 SAFFGVLAVMM
-1010 AGYLLFTSNAKAWY
+1010 IGYLLLTSIAKALY
-1024 VRAHGELL
+1024 VRVHGELL

>member
-1 MIWMKHIDNPNAP
+1 MTWMKHIDRIK
-14 TTGKTNVA
+14 TTGIGTGLHM
-22 AGAAPAPTAR
+22 AGSR
-32 TTQAHARR
+32 VR
-40 GIRRV
+40 GGIHRV
-45 LGSVGTHA
+45 IGSVSSHV
-53 RHNTSAHAAAAR
+53 RHNVSSAAAAKR
-65 TSDLD
+65 TLGLD
-70 PEIARIGA
+70 PEIAHIGC
-78 LDAAKVMELL
+78 LDAAEVMDLL
-88 GTGPHGLTEQQARR
+88 GTGEHGLTEQQAHRI
-102 VRSAHG
+102 RSVHG
-108 ANIIAPETHDPLTAR
+108 ANIIAPEHHDPLSAR

-144 YTNVYLASPGK
+144 YTNVYLAAPGE

-178 DARGAAAADALKGLV
+178 DTRGAAAADALKGLV
-193 TITCRCV
+193 SITCRCV
-200 RADTGAAEI
+200 REDTGAAEI

-232 RIASAKD
+232 RIVSAKN

-254 EKTAAPVEPPRDRTL
+254 EKTPAAIEDPVGRAL
-269 AIDDCANFAFAGT
+269 LIDDCENFAFAGT

-307 ELDARPTATSF
+307 ALGSRPTSTSF
-318 DVGVASVSRVL
+318 DAGVASVSRVL

-334 VMCPIVF
+334 VMCPVVF

-384 MRAHDVVVKEISSIQ
+384 MRAKDVVVKEISSIQ

-438 HAYLNSLFQTG
+438 HAYLNSVFQTG

-468 GPSMDAR
+468 GRSMDAR
-475 AGEVQERNDS
+475 AGEGGVR
-485 GAAPM
+485 
-490 RIAETNACATVKN
+490 T
-503 LSPQAPESVSAGNNA
+503 
-518 AHNRSSLEASPI
+518 
-530 AAGAGALGTRISPEA
+530 SPEA
-545 AAIAAARNQW
+545 ATIAGARDHW
-555 RLTDEIPFD
+555 RLVDEIPFD

-575 DGSGKRQLIT
+575 DATGKRQLIT
-585 KGAVEEMLGVCSEV
+585 KGAVEEMIDVCSTV
-599 EVGAEVLPLTP
+599 EVGTEVLPLTD
-610 ELATQVLDRVRRL
+610 EQADQILDRVRGL
-623 NERGMRVVGVAQKN
+623 NERGMRVVGVAQRN
-637 DVPVRDLT
+637 DVPARDLT
-645 ADDERD
+645 AADEHD

-666 SAKSGVQE
+666 SAKAAVKELGD
-674 RGGLGVSVKVLTGD
+674 LGVAVKVLTGD

-699 VGIDARDMLT
+699 VGIDARNMLT
-709 GADIDA
+709 GADVD
-715 LTDAELAERAERT
+715 LLSDDELAERAERA

-742 VRVLRERGGHT
+742 VEVLRTHGKHT

-772 GVSVDTAVDVAKES
+772 GISVDTAVDVAKES

-793 KDLTVLARGIVEGRR
+793 KDLTVLAHGIVEGRR
-808 TYGNTIKYIKTTA
+808 TYANTIKYIKTTA

-831 LAAAAFLPFLPMSAL
+831 LVAAAFLPFLPMSAL
-846 QLLLLGMAYTVSCV
+846 QLLLLGMAYTVSCA
-860 ALPWDRVDSSFLARP
+860 ALPWDRVDESFLARP
-875 RTWDARGVVS
+875 RTWDARGIVS
-885 FMLGLGPVSS
+885 FMLKIGPVSS
-895 VFDILTFATLFWI
+895 IFDILTFAAMFWV
-908 VCPLVAG
+908 VCPLVVG
-915 APWEALATPDQR
+915 APWDALTDPAQR

-963 RPAASLTLLTAL
+963 KPAASLTVLTVL
-975 GVGAVTLMP
+975 GVGLVTAMP
-984 YVPGVREALGLVPLP
+984 YVPGVNAALDLVPLP
-999 AAFFGVLAAMM
+999 GAFFGVLAVMM
-1010 AGYLLFTSNAKAWY
+1010 IGYLLLTSIAKALY

>member
-1 MIWMKHIDNPNAP
+1 MTWMKHIDRIK
-14 TTGKTNVA
+14 TTGIGTGLHM
-22 AGAAPAPTAR
+22 AGSR
-32 TTQAHARR
+32 VR
-40 GIRRV
+40 GGIHRV
-45 LGSVGTHA
+45 IGSASSHV
-53 RHNTSAHAAAAR
+53 RHNVSSAAVAKR
-65 TSDLD
+65 TLGLD
-70 PEIARIGA
+70 PEIAHIGC
-78 LDAAKVMELL
+78 LDAAEVMDLL
-88 GTGPHGLTEQQARR
+88 GTGEHGLTEQQAHRI
-102 VRSAHG
+102 RSVHG
-108 ANIIAPETHDPLTAR
+108 ANIIAPEHHDPLSAR

-144 YTNVYLASPGK
+144 YTNVYLAAPGE

-178 DARGAAAADALKGLV
+178 DTRGAAAADALKGLV
-193 TITCRCV
+193 SITCRCV
-200 RADTGAAEI
+200 REDTGAAEI

-232 RIASAKD
+232 RIVSAKN

-254 EKTAAPVEPPRDRTL
+254 EKTPAAIEDPVGRAL
-269 AIDDCANFAFAGT
+269 LIDDCENFAFAGT

-307 ELDARPTATSF
+307 ALDSLPTSTSF
-318 DVGVASVSRVL
+318 DAGVASVSRVL

-384 MRAHDVVVKEISSIQ
+384 MRAKDVVVKEISSIQ

-438 HAYLNSLFQTG
+438 HAYLNSVFQTG

-468 GPSMDAR
+468 GRSMDAR
-475 AGEVQERNDS
+475 AGEGGER
-485 GAAPM
+485 
-490 RIAETNACATVKN
+490 T
-503 LSPQAPESVSAGNNA
+503 
-518 AHNRSSLEASPI
+518 
-530 AAGAGALGTRISPEA
+530 SPEA
-545 AAIAAARNQW
+545 ATIAGARDHW
-555 RLTDEIPFD
+555 RLVDEIPFD

-575 DGSGKRQLIT
+575 DAAGKRQLIT
-585 KGAVEEMLGVCSEV
+585 KGAVEEMIDVCSTV
-599 EVGAEVLPLTP
+599 EVGTEVLPLTD
-610 ELATQVLDRVRRL
+610 EQADQILDRIRGL
-623 NERGMRVVGVAQKN
+623 NERGMRVVGVAQRN
-637 DVPVRDLT
+637 DVPARDLT
-645 ADDERD
+645 ADDEHD

-666 SAKSGVQE
+666 SAKAAVKELGD
-674 RGGLGVSVKVLTGD
+674 LGVAVKVLTGD

-699 VGIDARDMLT
+699 VGIDARNMLT
-709 GADIDA
+709 GADVD
-715 LTDAELAERAERT
+715 LLSDDELAERAERA

-742 VRVLRERGGHT
+742 VEVLRTHGKHT

-772 GVSVDTAVDVAKES
+772 GISVDTAVDVAKES

-793 KDLTVLARGIVEGRR
+793 KDLTVLAHGIVEGRR

-831 LAAAAFLPFLPMSAL
+831 LVAAAFLPFLPMSAL
-846 QLLLLGMAYTVSCV
+846 QLLLLGMAYTVSCA
-860 ALPWDRVDSSFLARP
+860 ALPWDRVDESFLARP
-875 RTWDARGVVS
+875 RTWDARGIVS
-885 FMLGLGPVSS
+885 FMLKIGPVSS
-895 VFDILTFATLFWI
+895 IFDILTFAAMFWV
-908 VCPLVAG
+908 VCPLVVG
-915 APWEALATPDQR
+915 APWDALTDPAQR

-963 RPAASLTLLTAL
+963 KPAASLTVLTVL
-975 GVGAVTLMP
+975 GVGLVTAMP
-984 YVPGVREALGLVPLP
+984 YVPGVNAALDLVPLP
-999 AAFFGVLAAMM
+999 GAFFGVLAVMM
-1010 AGYLLFTSNAKAWY
+1010 IGYLLLTSIAKALY

>member
-1 MIWMKHIDNPNAP
+1 MTWMKHIDRIK
-14 TTGKTNVA
+14 TTEIGTGLHM
-22 AGAAPAPTAR
+22 AGSR
-32 TTQAHARR
+32 VHR
-40 GIRRV
+40 GIHRV
-45 LGSVGTHA
+45 IGSVSSHV
-53 RHNTSAHAAAAR
+53 RHNVSSAAVAKR
-65 TSDLD
+65 TLGLD
-70 PEIARIGA
+70 PEIAHIGC
-78 LDAAKVMELL
+78 LDAAEVMDLL
-88 GTGPHGLTEQQARR
+88 GTGVHGLTEQQAHRI
-102 VRSAHG
+102 RSVHG
-108 ANIIAPETHDPLTAR
+108 ANIIAPEHHDPLSAR

-144 YTNVYLASPGK
+144 YTNVYLAAPGE

-178 DARGAAAADALKGLV
+178 DTRGAAAADALKGLV
-193 TITCRCV
+193 SITCRCV
-200 RADTGAAEI
+200 REDTGAAEI

-232 RIASAKD
+232 RIVSAKN

-254 EKTAAPVEPPRDRTL
+254 EKTPAAIEDPVGRAL
-269 AIDDCANFAFAGT
+269 LIDDCENFAFAGT

-307 ELDARPTATSF
+307 ALDSLPTSTSF
-318 DVGVASVSRVL
+318 DAGVASVSRVL

-384 MRAHDVVVKEISSIQ
+384 MRAKDVVVKEISSIQ

-438 HAYLNSLFQTG
+438 HAYLNSVFQTG

-458 IERAEALAAG
+458 IERAERLAAG
-468 GPSMDAR
+468 GRSMDAR
-475 AGEVQERNDS
+475 AGE
-485 GAAPM
+485 
-490 RIAETNACATVKN
+490 
-503 LSPQAPESVSAGNNA
+503 AGV
-518 AHNRSSLEASPI
+518 R
-530 AAGAGALGTRISPEA
+530 TSPEA
-545 AAIAAARNQW
+545 ATIAGARNHW
-555 RLTDEIPFD
+555 RLVDEIPFD
-564 FDRRRMSVVVE
+564 FDRRLMSVVVE
-575 DGSGKRQLIT
+575 DAAGKRQLIT
-585 KGAVEEMLGVCSEV
+585 KGAVEEMIDVCSTV
-599 EVGAEVLPLTP
+599 EVGTEVLPLTD
-610 ELATQVLDRVRRL
+610 ERADQILDRVRGL
-623 NERGMRVVGVAQKN
+623 NERGMRVVGVAQRN
-637 DVPVRDLT
+637 DVPARDLT
-645 ADDERD
+645 ADDEHD

-666 SAKSGVQE
+666 SAKAAVKELGD
-674 RGGLGVSVKVLTGD
+674 LGVAVKVLTGD

-699 VGIDARDMLT
+699 VGIDARNMLT
-709 GADIDA
+709 GADVD
-715 LTDAELAERAERT
+715 LLSDDELAERAERT

-742 VRVLRERGGHT
+742 VEVLRTHGKHT

-772 GVSVDTAVDVAKES
+772 GISVDTAVDVAKES

-793 KDLTVLARGIVEGRR
+793 KDLTVLAHGIVEGRR

-831 LAAAAFLPFLPMSAL
+831 LVAAAFLPFLPMSAL
-846 QLLLLGMAYTVSCV
+846 QLLLLGMAYTVSCA
-860 ALPWDRVDSSFLARP
+860 ALPWDRVDESFLARP
-875 RTWDARGVVS
+875 RTWDARGIVS
-885 FMLGLGPVSS
+885 FMLKIGPVSS
-895 VFDILTFATLFWI
+895 IFDILTFAAMFWV
-908 VCPLVAG
+908 VCPLVVG
-915 APWEALATPDQR
+915 APWDALTDPAQR

-963 RPAASLTLLTAL
+963 KPAASLTALTVL
-975 GVGAVTLMP
+975 GVGLVTAMP
-984 YVPGVREALGLVPLP
+984 YVPGVNAALDLVPLP
-999 AAFFGVLAAMM
+999 GAFFGVLAATMI
-1010 AGYLLFTSNAKAWY
+1010 GYLLLTSIAKALY
-1024 VRAHGELL
+1024 VRVHGELL

>member
-1 MIWMKHIDNPNAP
+1 MTWMKHDNTHI
-14 TTGKTNVA
+14 TTSLGSDLLA
-22 AGAAPAPTAR
+22 AVGIAR
-32 TTQAHARR
+32 TAKTRVRR
-40 GIRRV
+40 GIHRV
-45 LGSVGTHA
+45 MGSVSSHV
-53 RHNTSAHAAAAR
+53 RHNTSAAAESTRAL
-65 TSDLD
+65 DLD
-70 PEIARIGA
+70 PEIGHVGTMSAA
-78 LDAAKVMELL
+78 EVMSLLD
-88 GTGPHGLTEQQARR
+88 TGDAGLTEQQVRR
-102 VRSAHG
+102 IRAVHG
-108 ANIIAPETHDPLTAR
+108 ANIIAPETTDPLAAR

-144 YTNVYLASPGK
+144 YTNVLLAAPGDE
-155 ADPSTAII
+155 DPSTAII

-178 DARGAAAADALKGLV
+178 DTRGAAAADALKGLV
-193 TITCRCV
+193 SITCRCV
-200 RADTGAAEI
+200 RANTGATEI
-209 PLADVVPGDLIELAA
+209 PLAEVVPGDLIELAA

-232 RIASAKD
+232 RIISAKD

-254 EKTAAPVEPPRDRTL
+254 EKTPAAIDL
-269 AIDDCANFAFAGT
+269 AADAPLYIDDCTNFAFAGT

-289 TGVVVTTGARTYL
+289 VGVVVTTGARTHL

-307 ELDARPTATSF
+307 ALDARPTTTSF
-318 DVGVASVSRVL
+318 DAGVASVSRVL
-329 VGFML
+329 VRFML

-341 VLCGL
+341 VLCGI

-384 MRAHDVVVKEISSIQ
+384 MRAQDVVVKDISSIQ

-425 LDVLGAPSDRVLR
+425 LDVLGNASDRVLR
-438 HAYLNSLFQTG
+438 HAYLNSMFQTG

-458 IERAEALAAG
+458 IERAEGLAAG
-468 GPSMDAR
+468 GRSMDAR
-475 AGEVQERNDS
+475 AQQ
-485 GAAPM
+485 AAACDADGVAM
-490 RIAETNACATVKN
+490 R
-503 LSPQAPESVSAGNNA
+503 P
-518 AHNRSSLEASPI
+518 
-530 AAGAGALGTRISPEA
+530 GAGASPEAVSGSSAGASPEAASGPSARISPEA
-545 AAIAAARNQW
+545 AAIACARDQW
-555 RLTDEIPFD
+555 HLVDEIPFD

-575 DGSGKRQLIT
+575 DAAGKRQLIT
-585 KGAVEEMLGVCSEV
+585 KGAVEEMIEVCSEV
-599 EVGAEVLPLTP
+599 EVGTEVLPLTA
-610 ELATQVLDRVRRL
+610 EQAERILDRVRGL
-623 NERGMRVVGVAQKN
+623 NERGLRVVGVAQRN
-637 DVPVRDLT
+637 DVPARDLT
-645 ADDERD
+645 ANDEHD

-660 LDPPKA
+660 LDPPKE
-666 SAKSGVQE
+666 SARAAVKE
-674 RGGLGVSVKVLTGD
+674 LGGLGVTVKVLTGD

-699 VGIDARDMLT
+699 VGIDAHDMLT
-709 GADIDA
+709 GSDVDA
-715 LTDAELAERAERT
+715 LSDEELAKRAEHT

-772 GVSVDTAVDVAKES
+772 GISVDTAVDVAKES

-793 KDLTVLARGIVEGRR
+793 KDLTVLAHGIIEGRR

-831 LAAAAFLPFLPMSAL
+831 LVAAAFLPFLPMSAL
-846 QLLLLGMAYTVSCV
+846 QLLLLGTAYTVSCI
-860 ALPWDRVDSSFLARP
+860 ALPWDRVDESFLARP
-875 RTWDARGVVS
+875 RTWDARGIVS
-885 FMLGLGPVSS
+885 FMLSLGPVSS
-895 VFDILTFATLFWI
+895 VFDILTFAAMFWI
-908 VCPLVAG
+908 VCPMVVG
-915 APWEALATPDQR
+915 APWDALADPAQR

-963 RPAASLTLLTAL
+963 KPAASLTALTVL
-975 GVGAVTLMP
+975 GVGAVTAMP
-984 YVPGVREALGLVPLP
+984 YVPGVNGALGLVPLP
-999 AAFFGVLAAMM
+999 SAFFGVLAAMM
-1010 AGYLLFTSNAKAWY
+1010 MGYLLLTSIAKVLY
-1024 VRAHGELL
+1024 VRTHGELL

>member
-1 MIWMKHIDNPNAP
+1 MTWMKHIVQNEQANLDRNPLTVSGIARS
-14 TTGKTNVA
+14 TKT
-22 AGAAPAPTAR
+22 
-32 TTQAHARR
+32 HMRR
-40 GIRRV
+40 GIHRV
-45 LGSVGTHA
+45 IGSVSAHV
-53 RHNTSAHAAAAR
+53 RHNVSSTAAAR
-65 TSDLD
+65 RSEGLD
-70 PEIARIGA
+70 PEIAHIGM
-78 LDAAKVMELL
+78 LDAAEVMDLL
-88 GTGPHGLTEQQARR
+88 GCGPRGLTEQQAHRI
-102 VRSAHG
+102 RSVHG
-108 ANIIAPETHDPLTAR
+108 ANIIAPEHHDPLAAR

-144 YTNVYLASPGK
+144 YTNVYLAAPGDE
-155 ADPSTAII
+155 DPSTAII

-178 DARGAAAADALKGLV
+178 DTRGAAAADALKGLV
-193 TITCRCV
+193 SITCRCV
-200 RADTGAAEI
+200 REDTGAAEI

-232 RIASAKD
+232 RIVTAKD

-254 EKTAAPVEPPRDRTL
+254 EKTPAAIAEPAGRAL
-269 AIDDCANFAFAGT
+269 VIDDCTNFAFAGT

-307 ELDARPTATSF
+307 ALDSRPTTTSF
-318 DVGVASVSRVL
+318 DAGVASVSRVL

-384 MRAHDVVVKEISSIQ
+384 MRAKDVVVKEISSIQ

-468 GPSMDAR
+468 GRSMDAR
-475 AGEVQERNDS
+475 AGR
-485 GAAPM
+485 
-490 RIAETNACATVKN
+490 T
-503 LSPQAPESVSAGNNA
+503 SPGTPGQ
-518 AHNRSSLEASPI
+518 
-530 AAGAGALGTRISPEA
+530 AGAGASPAAPRRTSPEA
-545 AAIAAARNQW
+545 NAIAAAREQW
-555 RLTDEIPFD
+555 RLVDEIPFD
-564 FDRRRMSVVVE
+564 FDRRRMSVVVA
-575 DGSGKRQLIT
+575 DGTGKRQLIT
-585 KGAVEEMLGVCSEV
+585 KGAVEEMIDVCSEV
-599 EVGAEVLPLTP
+599 EVGADVLPLTP
-610 ELATQVLDRVRRL
+610 EQAGRILDRVRGL
-623 NERGMRVVGVAQKN
+623 NERGMRVVGVAQRN
-637 DVPVRDLT
+637 DVPARDLT

-666 SAKSGVQE
+666 SAKAAVDELS
-674 RGGLGVSVKVLTGD
+674 GLGVTVKVLTGD

-699 VGIDARDMLT
+699 VGINARNMLT
-709 GADIDA
+709 GADIDM
-715 LTDAELAERAERT
+715 LSDDELAEHAERT

-742 VRVLRERGGHT
+742 VNVLRERGGKT

-772 GVSVDTAVDVAKES
+772 GISVDTAVDVAKES

-793 KDLTVLARGIVEGRR
+793 KDLTVLAHGIVEGRR

-846 QLLLLGMAYTVSCV
+846 QLLLLGMAYTVSCA
-860 ALPWDRVDSSFLARP
+860 ALPWDNVDESFLACP
-875 RTWDARGVVS
+875 RTWDARGIVS

-895 VFDILTFATLFWI
+895 IFDILTFAAMFWV
-908 VCPLVAG
+908 VCPLVVG
-915 APWEALATPDQR
+915 APWAALTDPAQR

-963 RPAASLTLLTAL
+963 RPAASLTLLTML
-975 GVGAVTLMP
+975 GVGLVTAMP
-984 YVPGVREALGLVPLP
+984 YVPGVNSALDLVPLP
-999 AAFFGVLAAMM
+999 GVFFGVLAAMM
-1010 AGYLLFTSNAKAWY
+1010 AGYLLLTSIAKALY

>member
-1 MIWMKHIDNPNAP
+1 MTWMKHTVQNEQANLGRNPLAVSGIARP
-14 TTGKTNVA
+14 TKT
-22 AGAAPAPTAR
+22 
-32 TTQAHARR
+32 HMRR
-40 GIRRV
+40 GIHRII
-45 LGSVGTHA
+45 GSV
-53 RHNTSAHAAAAR
+53 SAHVRHSVSSAAAAR
-65 TSDLD
+65 RTEGLD

-78 LDAAKVMELL
+78 LEAAEVMDLL
-88 GTGPHGLTEQQARR
+88 GCGPRGLTEQQAHRI
-102 VRSAHG
+102 RSVHG
-108 ANIIAPETHDPLTAR
+108 ANIIAPEHHDPLAAR

-144 YTNVYLASPGK
+144 YTNVYLAAPGDE
-155 ADPSTAII
+155 DPSTAII

-178 DARGAAAADALKGLV
+178 DTRGAAAADALKGLV
-193 TITCRCV
+193 SITCRCV
-200 RADTGAAEI
+200 REDTGAAEI

-232 RIASAKD
+232 RIVTAKD

-254 EKTAAPVEPPRDRTL
+254 EKTPAAIAEPAGRAL
-269 AIDDCANFAFAGT
+269 VIDDCTNFAFAGT

-307 ELDARPTATSF
+307 ALDARPTTTSF
-318 DVGVASVSRVL
+318 DAGVASVSRVL

-384 MRAHDVVVKEISSIQ
+384 MRAKDVVVKEISSIQ

-468 GPSMDAR
+468 GRSMDAR
-475 AGEVQERNDS
+475 AGR
-485 GAAPM
+485 
-490 RIAETNACATVKN
+490 T
-503 LSPQAPESVSAGNNA
+503 SPGTPGQ
-518 AHNRSSLEASPI
+518 
-530 AAGAGALGTRISPEA
+530 AGAGASPAAPRRTSPEA
-545 AAIAAARNQW
+545 NAIAAAREQW
-555 RLTDEIPFD
+555 RLVDEIPFD
-564 FDRRRMSVVVE
+564 FDRRRMSVVVA
-575 DGSGKRQLIT
+575 DGTGKRQLIT
-585 KGAVEEMLGVCSEV
+585 KGAVEEMIDVCSEV
-599 EVGAEVLPLTP
+599 EVGADVLPLTP
-610 ELATQVLDRVRRL
+610 EQAERILDRVRGL
-623 NERGMRVVGVAQKN
+623 NERGMRVVGVAQRN
-637 DVPVRDLT
+637 DVPARDLT

-666 SAKSGVQE
+666 SAKAAVDELS
-674 RGGLGVSVKVLTGD
+674 GLGVTVKVLTGD

-699 VGIDARDMLT
+699 VGINARNMLT
-709 GADIDA
+709 GADIDM
-715 LTDAELAERAERT
+715 LSDDELAERAERT

-742 VRVLRERGGHT
+742 VNVLRERGGKT

-772 GVSVDTAVDVAKES
+772 GISVDTAVDVAKES

-793 KDLTVLARGIVEGRR
+793 KDLTVLAHGIVEGRR

-846 QLLLLGMAYTVSCV
+846 QLLLLGMAYTVSCA
-860 ALPWDRVDSSFLARP
+860 ALPWDNVDESFLARP
-875 RTWDARGVVS
+875 RTWDARGIVS

-895 VFDILTFATLFWI
+895 VFDILTFAAMFWV
-908 VCPLVAG
+908 VCPLVVG
-915 APWEALATPDQR
+915 APWAALTDPAQR

-963 RPAASLTLLTAL
+963 KPAASLSLLTML
-975 GVGAVTLMP
+975 GVGFVTAMP
-984 YVPGVREALGLVPLP
+984 YVPGVNSALGLVPLP
-999 AAFFGVLAAMM
+999 GAFFGVLAAMM
-1010 AGYLLFTSNAKAWY
+1010 AGYLLLTSIAKALY

>member
-1 MIWMKHIDNPNAP
+1 MTWMKHTVQNEQANLGRNPLAVSGIARP
-14 TTGKTNVA
+14 TKT
-22 AGAAPAPTAR
+22 
-32 TTQAHARR
+32 HMRR
-40 GIRRV
+40 GIHRII
-45 LGSVGTHA
+45 GSV
-53 RHNTSAHAAAAR
+53 SAHVRHSVSSAAAAR
-65 TSDLD
+65 RTEGLD

-78 LDAAKVMELL
+78 LEAAEVMDLL
-88 GTGPHGLTEQQARR
+88 GCGQRGLTEQQAHRI
-102 VRSAHG
+102 RSVHG
-108 ANIIAPETHDPLTAR
+108 ANIIAPEHHDPLAAR

-144 YTNVYLASPGK
+144 YTNVYLAAPGDE
-155 ADPSTAII
+155 DPSTAII

-178 DARGAAAADALKGLV
+178 DTRGAAAADALKGLV
-193 TITCRCV
+193 SITCRCV
-200 RADTGAAEI
+200 REDTGAAEI

-232 RIASAKD
+232 RIVTAKD

-254 EKTAAPVEPPRDRTL
+254 EKTPAAIAEPAGRAL
-269 AIDDCANFAFAGT
+269 VIDDCTNFAFAGT

-307 ELDARPTATSF
+307 ALDARPTTTSF
-318 DVGVASVSRVL
+318 DAGVASVSRVL

-384 MRAHDVVVKEISSIQ
+384 MRAKDVVVKEISSIQ

-468 GPSMDAR
+468 GRSMDAR
-475 AGEVQERNDS
+475 AGR
-485 GAAPM
+485 
-490 RIAETNACATVKN
+490 T
-503 LSPQAPESVSAGNNA
+503 SPGTPGQ
-518 AHNRSSLEASPI
+518 
-530 AAGAGALGTRISPEA
+530 AGAGASPAAPRRTSPEA
-545 AAIAAARNQW
+545 NAIAAAREQW
-555 RLTDEIPFD
+555 RLVDEIPFD
-564 FDRRRMSVVVE
+564 FDRRRMSVVVA
-575 DGSGKRQLIT
+575 DGTGKRQLIT
-585 KGAVEEMLGVCSEV
+585 KGAVEEMIDVCSEV
-599 EVGAEVLPLTP
+599 EVGADVLPLTP
-610 ELATQVLDRVRRL
+610 EQAERILDRVRGL
-623 NERGMRVVGVAQKN
+623 NERGMRVVGVAQRN
-637 DVPVRDLT
+637 DVPARDLT

-666 SAKSGVQE
+666 SAKAAVDELS
-674 RGGLGVSVKVLTGD
+674 GLGVTVKVLTGD

-699 VGIDARDMLT
+699 VGINARNMLT
-709 GADIDA
+709 GADIDT
-715 LTDAELAERAERT
+715 LSDDELAERAERT

-742 VRVLRERGGHT
+742 VNVLRERGGKT

-772 GVSVDTAVDVAKES
+772 GISVDTAVDVAKES

-793 KDLTVLARGIVEGRR
+793 KDLTVLAHGIVEGRR

-846 QLLLLGMAYTVSCV
+846 QLLLLGMAYTVSCA
-860 ALPWDRVDSSFLARP
+860 ALPWDHVDESFLSRP
-875 RTWDARGVVS
+875 RTWDARGIVS

-895 VFDILTFATLFWI
+895 IFDILTFAAMFWV
-908 VCPLVAG
+908 VCPLVVG
-915 APWEALATPDQR
+915 APWAALTDPAQR

-963 RPAASLTLLTAL
+963 RPAASLTLLTML
-975 GVGAVTLMP
+975 GVGLVTAMP
-984 YVPGVREALGLVPLP
+984 YVPGVNSALDLVPLP
-999 AAFFGVLAAMM
+999 GVFFGVLAAMM
-1010 AGYLLFTSNAKAWY
+1010 AGYLLLTSIAKVLY

>member
-1 MIWMKHIDNPNAP
+1 MTWMKHIDRIK
-14 TTGKTNVA
+14 TTGIGTGLHM
-22 AGAAPAPTAR
+22 AGSR
-32 TTQAHARR
+32 VR
-40 GIRRV
+40 GGIHRV
-45 LGSVGTHA
+45 IGSVSSHV
-53 RHNTSAHAAAAR
+53 RHNVSSAAAAKR
-65 TSDLD
+65 TLGLD
-70 PEIARIGA
+70 PEIAHIGC
-78 LDAAKVMELL
+78 LDAAEVMDLL
-88 GTGPHGLTEQQARR
+88 GTGEHGLTEQQAHRI
-102 VRSAHG
+102 RSVHG
-108 ANIIAPETHDPLTAR
+108 ANIIAPEHHDPLSAR

-144 YTNVYLASPGK
+144 YTNVYLAAPGE

-178 DARGAAAADALKGLV
+178 DTRGAAAADALKGLV
-193 TITCRCV
+193 SITCRCV
-200 RADTGAAEI
+200 REDTGAAEI

-232 RIASAKD
+232 RIVSAKN

-254 EKTAAPVEPPRDRTL
+254 EKTPAAIEDPVGRAL
-269 AIDDCANFAFAGT
+269 LIDDCANFAFAGT

-307 ELDARPTATSF
+307 ALDSCPTATSF
-318 DVGVASVSRVL
+318 DAGVASVSRVL

-384 MRAHDVVVKEISSIQ
+384 MRAKDVVVKEISSIQ

-438 HAYLNSLFQTG
+438 HAYLNSVFQTG

-468 GPSMDAR
+468 GRSMDAR
-475 AGEVQERNDS
+475 AGEGGVR
-485 GAAPM
+485 
-490 RIAETNACATVKN
+490 T
-503 LSPQAPESVSAGNNA
+503 
-518 AHNRSSLEASPI
+518 
-530 AAGAGALGTRISPEA
+530 SPEA
-545 AAIAAARNQW
+545 ATIAGARDHW
-555 RLTDEIPFD
+555 RLVDEIPFD

-575 DGSGKRQLIT
+575 DAAGKRQLIT
-585 KGAVEEMLGVCSEV
+585 KGAVEEMIDVCSTV
-599 EVGAEVLPLTP
+599 EVGTEVLPLTD
-610 ELATQVLDRVRRL
+610 ERADQILDRVRGL
-623 NERGMRVVGVAQKN
+623 NERGMRVVGVAQRN
-637 DVPVRDLT
+637 DVPARDLT
-645 ADDERD
+645 ADDEHD

-666 SAKSGVQE
+666 SAKAAVKELGD
-674 RGGLGVSVKVLTGD
+674 LGVAVKVLTGD

-699 VGIDARDMLT
+699 VGIDARNMLT
-709 GADIDA
+709 GADVD
-715 LTDAELAERAERT
+715 LLSDDELAEQVKRT

-742 VRVLRERGGHT
+742 VEVLRTHGKHT

-772 GVSVDTAVDVAKES
+772 GISVDTAVDVAKES

-793 KDLTVLARGIVEGRR
+793 KDLTVLAHGIVEGRR

-831 LAAAAFLPFLPMSAL
+831 LVAAAFLPFLPMSAL
-846 QLLLLGMAYTVSCV
+846 QLLLLGMAYTVSCA
-860 ALPWDRVDSSFLARP
+860 ALPWDRVDESFLARP
-875 RTWDARGVVS
+875 RTWNARGIVS
-885 FMLGLGPVSS
+885 FMLKIGPVSS
-895 VFDILTFATLFWI
+895 IFDILTFAAMFWV
-908 VCPLVAG
+908 VCPLVVG
-915 APWEALATPDQR
+915 APWDALTDPAQR

-963 RPAASLTLLTAL
+963 KPAASLTALTVL
-975 GVGAVTLMP
+975 GVGLVTAMP
-984 YVPGVREALGLVPLP
+984 YVPGVNAALDLVPLP
-999 AAFFGVLAAMM
+999 GAFFGVLAAMM
-1010 AGYLLFTSNAKAWY
+1010 IGYLLLTSIAKALY

>member
-1 MIWMKHIDNPNAP
+1 MTWMKHTVQNEQANLGRNPLAVSGIARP
-14 TTGKTNVA
+14 TKT
-22 AGAAPAPTAR
+22 
-32 TTQAHARR
+32 HMRR
-40 GIRRV
+40 GIHRII
-45 LGSVGTHA
+45 GSV
-53 RHNTSAHAAAAR
+53 SAHVRHSVSSAAAAR
-65 TSDLD
+65 RTEGLD
-70 PEIARIGA
+70 PEIAHIGM
-78 LDAAKVMELL
+78 LDAAEVMDLL
-88 GTGPHGLTEQQARR
+88 GCGPRGLTEQQAHRI
-102 VRSAHG
+102 RSVHG
-108 ANIIAPETHDPLTAR
+108 ANIIAPEHHDPLAAR

-144 YTNVYLASPGK
+144 YTNVYLAAPGDE
-155 ADPSTAII
+155 DPSTAII

-178 DARGAAAADALKGLV
+178 DTRGAAAADALKGLV
-193 TITCRCV
+193 SITCRCV
-200 RADTGAAEI
+200 REDTGAAEI

-232 RIASAKD
+232 RIVTAKD

-254 EKTAAPVEPPRDRTL
+254 EKTPAAIAEPAGRAL
-269 AIDDCANFAFAGT
+269 VIDDCTNFAFAGT

-307 ELDARPTATSF
+307 ALDARPTTTSF
-318 DVGVASVSRVL
+318 DAGVASVSRVL

-384 MRAHDVVVKEISSIQ
+384 MRAKDVVVKEISSIQ

-468 GPSMDAR
+468 GRSMDAR
-475 AGEVQERNDS
+475 AGR
-485 GAAPM
+485 
-490 RIAETNACATVKN
+490 T
-503 LSPQAPESVSAGNNA
+503 SPGTPGQ
-518 AHNRSSLEASPI
+518 
-530 AAGAGALGTRISPEA
+530 AGAGASPAAPRRTSPEA
-545 AAIAAARNQW
+545 DAIAAAREQW
-555 RLTDEIPFD
+555 RLVDEIPFD
-564 FDRRRMSVVVE
+564 FDRRRMSVVVV
-575 DGSGKRQLIT
+575 DGTGKRQLIT
-585 KGAVEEMLGVCSEV
+585 KGAVEEMLDVCSEV
-599 EVGAEVLPLTP
+599 EVDADVLPLTP
-610 ELATQVLDRVRRL
+610 EQAERILDRVRGL
-623 NERGMRVVGVAQKN
+623 NERGMRVVGVAQRN
-637 DVPVRDLT
+637 DVPARDLT
-645 ADDERD
+645 AEDERD

-660 LDPPKA
+660 LDPPKS
-666 SAKSGVQE
+666 SAKAAVDELS
-674 RGGLGVSVKVLTGD
+674 GLGVTVKVLTGD

-699 VGIDARDMLT
+699 VGINARNMLT
-709 GADIDA
+709 GAEIDM
-715 LTDAELAERAERT
+715 LSDEELAEHT

-742 VRVLRERGGHT
+742 VNVLRERGGKT

-772 GVSVDTAVDVAKES
+772 GISVDTAVDVAKES

-793 KDLTVLARGIVEGRR
+793 KDLTVLAHGIVDGRR

-846 QLLLLGMAYTVSCV
+846 QLLLLGMAYTVSCA
-860 ALPWDRVDSSFLARP
+860 ALPWDHVDESFLARP
-875 RTWDARGVVS
+875 RTWDARGIVS

-895 VFDILTFATLFWI
+895 IFDILTFAAMFWV
-908 VCPLVAG
+908 VCPLVVG
-915 APWEALATPDQR
+915 APWAALTDPAQR

-963 RPAASLTLLTAL
+963 RPAASLTLLTML
-975 GVGAVTLMP
+975 GVGLVTAMP
-984 YVPGVREALGLVPLP
+984 YVPGVNSALDLVPLP
-999 AAFFGVLAAMM
+999 GVFFGVLATMM
-1010 AGYLLFTSNAKAWY
+1010 AGYLLLTSIAKVLY